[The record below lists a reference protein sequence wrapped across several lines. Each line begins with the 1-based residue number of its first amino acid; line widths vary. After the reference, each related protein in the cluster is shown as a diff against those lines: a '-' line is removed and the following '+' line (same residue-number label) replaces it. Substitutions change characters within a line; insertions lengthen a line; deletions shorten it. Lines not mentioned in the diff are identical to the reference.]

1 MADLTR
7 LLGMF
12 ARWQER
18 QARLQGD
25 VARAG

>member
-7 LLGMF
+7 LLGMI

-25 VARAG
+25 VARVG